1 MGVLRRR
8 TKPIGESRRSRLV
21 PSSLDDASNPLVLQG
36 RRGRDL
42 LLRKQRLMTMLLILI
57 YTSVGGRL
65 RDRAIRLTMIDRLIE
80 QDKVLLMGRQI
91 QVL

>member
-1 MGVLRRR
+1 V
-8 TKPIGESRRSRLV
+8 
-21 PSSLDDASNPLVLQG
+21 SSGLDDASNSLVLQR

-42 LLRKQRLMTMLLILI
+42 LLRKQGLVTMLLICV

-65 RDRAIRLTMIDRLIE
+65 RDRAIMLTKFDRLIE
-80 QDKVLLMGRQI
+80 QDEVLLMRRQI